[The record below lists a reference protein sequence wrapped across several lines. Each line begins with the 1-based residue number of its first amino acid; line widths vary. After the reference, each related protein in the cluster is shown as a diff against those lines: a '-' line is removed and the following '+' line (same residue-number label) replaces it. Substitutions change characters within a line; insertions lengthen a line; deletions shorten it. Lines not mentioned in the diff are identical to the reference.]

1 MTKTVSTPSRSKVL
15 SGFAAILFAATSF
28 ATMALAVT
36 PEEIKAKGTATIGVQ
51 MDQFPWG
58 FIDQNGQNDGFDIEI
73 AKLIAKELG
82 VEVKFERI
90 TGQNR
95 IPLLVNGNVD
105 FLVPSMTITEERAKV
120 IQYVIPYSSNDI
132 TVWGKKD
139 AAIKANEDLGKY
151 VIGVNRGSAFDPLL
165 VKVAPPNTQIKR
177 FDDDATTVQSLLSG
191 QVDAIV
197 GSITYGLVIKQA
209 GYDAQFERKY
219 KVADNFQGMAVRKGD
234 QEMLAFLTDF
244 VTRHTADG
252 TLDALYKKW
261 IGVDRAKLPT
271 TLPGVD
277 FTGKQ

>member
-1 MTKTVSTPSRSKVL
+1 MFKIALPFSRSNVP
-15 SGFAAILFAATSF
+15 GVFAAALLATTLFAT
-28 ATMALAVT
+28 TALAIT
-36 PEEIKAKGTATIGVQ
+36 PEELKAKGTATIGVQ

-132 TVWGKKD
+132 TVWAKKD
-139 AAIKANEDLGKY
+139 AAIKGNDDLGKY
-151 VIGVNRGSAFDPLL
+151 VIGVNRGSVFEPIL
-165 VKVAPPNTQIKR
+165 VKAAPPTTEIKR
-177 FDDDATTVQSLLSG
+177 FDDDATTVQALLSG
-191 QVDAIV
+191 QVDAIL
-197 GSITYGLVIKQA
+197 GSVTYGLVIKETGHEA
-209 GYDAQFERKY
+209 EFERKY

-234 QEMLAFLTDF
+234 REMLNFLTDF
-244 VTRHTADG
+244 VTSHTADG
-252 TLDALYKKW
+252 SLDALYKKW

>member
-1 MTKTVSTPSRSKVL
+1 MFKTALPLSRSNVP
-15 SGFAAILFAATSF
+15 GVFAAALLATTLFAT
-28 ATMALAVT
+28 TALAIT
-36 PEEIKAKGTATIGVQ
+36 PEELKAKGTATIGVQ

-58 FIDQNGQNDGFDIEI
+58 FIDQNGQNEGFDIEI
-73 AKLIAKELG
+73 AKLIARELG

-132 TVWGKKD
+132 TVWAKKD
-139 AAIKANEDLGKY
+139 AAIKGNDDLGKY
-151 VIGVNRGSAFDPLL
+151 VIGVNRGSVFEPIL
-165 VKVAPPNTQIKR
+165 VKAAPPTTEIKR
-177 FDDDATTVQSLLSG
+177 FDDDATTVQALLSG
-191 QVDAIV
+191 QVDAIL
-197 GSITYGLVIKQA
+197 GSVTYGLVIKET
-209 GYDAQFERKY
+209 GHEGEFERKY

-234 QEMLAFLTDF
+234 QEMLTFLTDF
-244 VTRHTADG
+244 VTTHTADG

>member
-1 MTKTVSTPSRSKVL
+1 MTNTVSIHPRLTAQ
-15 SGFAAILFAATSF
+15 SGFAAILFAAASF
-28 ATMALAVT
+28 STTAMAIT
-36 PEEIKAKGTATIGVQ
+36 PEELTAKGTATIGVQ

-58 FIDQNGQNDGFDIEI
+58 FIDAKGGNDGFDIEI
-73 AKLIAKELG
+73 AKMIAKELG

-132 TVWGKKD
+132 TVWGKTD
-139 AAIKANEDLGKY
+139 AAIKGNEDLSKY
-151 VIGVNRGSAFDPLL
+151 VIGVNRGSAFEPLL
-165 VKVAPPNTQIKR
+165 VKVAPKGTQIKR

-191 QVDAIV
+191 QVDAIL
-197 GSITYGLVIKQA
+197 GSVTYGLVIKET
-209 GYDAQFERKY
+209 GYDKQFERKY

-234 QEMLAFLTDF
+234 DELLAYLNDF
-244 VTRHTADG
+244 VAKHTADG
-252 TLDALYKKW
+252 SLDALYKKW

-271 TLPGVD
+271 ELPGVD

>member
-1 MTKTVSTPSRSKVL
+1 MFNTAFTLSRSKALGGLTAVL
-15 SGFAAILFAATSF
+15 LATTSF
-28 ATMALAVT
+28 ATSALAVT

-58 FIDQNGQNDGFDIEI
+58 FIDAKGQNDGFDIEI
-73 AKLIAKELG
+73 ANMIAKELG

-139 AAIKANEDLGKY
+139 ADIKANEDLGKF
-151 VIGVNRGSAFDPLL
+151 VIGVNRGSAFEPLL
-165 VKVAPPNTQIKR
+165 VKVAPSNTQIKR
-177 FDDDATTVQSLLSG
+177 FDDDATTVQALLSG
-191 QVDAIV
+191 QVDAIL
-197 GSITYGLVIKQA
+197 GSVTYGIVIKQA
-209 GYDAQFERKY
+209 GYDAQFDRKY

-234 QEMLAFLTDF
+234 QEMLDYLTDF
-244 VTRHTADG
+244 VARHTADG
-252 TLDALYKKW
+252 SLDAAYKKW
-261 IGVDRAKLPT
+261 IGVDRATLPT
-271 TLPGVD
+271 TLPGID
-277 FTGKQ
+277 FAGKQ

>member
-1 MTKTVSTPSRSKVL
+1 MFNTAFTLSRSKALGGLTAVL
-15 SGFAAILFAATSF
+15 LAATSF
-28 ATMALAVT
+28 ATSALAVT

-58 FIDQNGQNDGFDIEI
+58 FIDAKGQNDGFDIEI
-73 AKLIAKELG
+73 ANMIAKELG

-139 AAIKANEDLGKY
+139 ADIKANEDLGKF
-151 VIGVNRGSAFDPLL
+151 VIGVNRGSAFEPLL

-177 FDDDATTVQSLLSG
+177 FDDDATTVQALLSG
-191 QVDAIV
+191 QVDAIL
-197 GSITYGLVIKQA
+197 GSVTYGIVIKQA
-209 GYDAQFERKY
+209 GYDAQFDRKY

-234 QEMLAFLTDF
+234 QEMLDYLTDF

-252 TLDALYKKW
+252 TLDTAYKKW

>member
-1 MTKTVSTPSRSKVL
+1 MFKTALPLSRSNVP
-15 SGFAAILFAATSF
+15 GVFAAALLATTLFAT
-28 ATMALAVT
+28 TALAIT
-36 PEEIKAKGTATIGVQ
+36 PEELKAKGTATIGVQ

-58 FIDQNGQNDGFDIEI
+58 FIDQNGQNEGFDIEV

-132 TVWGKKD
+132 TVWAKKD
-139 AAIKANEDLGKY
+139 AAIKGNDDLGKY
-151 VIGVNRGSAFDPLL
+151 VIGVNRGSVFEPIL
-165 VKVAPPNTQIKR
+165 VKAAPPTTEIKR
-177 FDDDATTVQSLLSG
+177 FDDDATTVQALLSG
-191 QVDAIV
+191 QVDAIL
-197 GSITYGLVIKQA
+197 GSVTYGLVIKET
-209 GYDAQFERKY
+209 GHEGEFERKY

-234 QEMLAFLTDF
+234 QEMLNFLTDF
-244 VTRHTADG
+244 VTTHTADG

>member
-1 MTKTVSTPSRSKVL
+1 MFNTALTLSRSKAISGLTAVL
-15 SGFAAILFAATSF
+15 LAATSF
-28 ATMALAVT
+28 ATAALAVT

-58 FIDQNGQNDGFDIEI
+58 FIDPKGQNDGFDIEI
-73 AKLIAKELG
+73 AKMIATELG
-82 VEVKFERI
+82 VDVKFERI

-139 AAIKANEDLGKY
+139 AAIAANEDLGKY

-165 VKVAPPNTQIKR
+165 VKVAPANTEIKR
-177 FDDDATTVQSLLSG
+177 FDDDATTVQALLSG

-209 GYDAQFERKY
+209 GYDAQFDRKY

-234 QEMLAFLTDF
+234 QEMLDFLTDF

-252 TLDALYKKW
+252 SLDAVYKKW